1 MQVAAIRRISGL
13 GIPGRKDEAWKFFP
27 VAKLAAIK
35 IPAIADA
42 EQNFEFTDKLGIEK
56 ETEFAALLP
65 IAFGAQTFYK
75 KIVPGAKE
83 QGILKPRDEH
93 SHTVFE
99 IGEGANV
106 SLEILENKL
115 ERALSSERIDLIVG
129 ENANVEL
136 YSAEAPRETPLALRH
151 IAIHQAANSTV
162 RILDLNETRGTGRTS
177 LRASLEGEN
186 ASFEYRSLTLGE
198 GDASSHSRLLV
209 EHLAPHCKSFQF
221 ARNILGG
228 NAYASY
234 DGEVIAGKD
243 CPGTDSSELVNTILL
258 SESAKVSVKPVL
270 KIYHDDVKCTHGNTC
285 GALDPEE
292 LFYLQ
297 SRGLSADI
305 ARKALMRAFAEEL
318 LSGHP
323 AGPARDRLTK
333 VLRDTLAADARF

>member
-1 MQVAAIRRISGL
+1 MQAGAISRISEL
-13 GIPGRKDEAWKFFP
+13 GIPGRKSEDWKFFP
-27 VAKLAAIK
+27 VAKLAGIK
-35 IPAIADA
+35 IPAAAGA
-42 EQNFEFTDKLGIEK
+42 EQNPEFAGRLGIEK

-75 KIVPGAKE
+75 KVAPDTKE

-93 SHTVFE
+93 SHTIFE

-115 ERALSSERIDLIVG
+115 ERSLSSERIDLIVG
-129 ENANVEL
+129 ENATVEL

-151 IAIHQAANSTV
+151 IAIHQSANSTV
-162 RILDLNETRGTGRTS
+162 RILDLNESRGTRRTS
-177 LRASLEGEN
+177 LRTALEGEN
-186 ASFEYRSLTLGE
+186 ATFEYRSLTLGE
-198 GDASSHSRLLV
+198 GEASSHSRLLV

-234 DGEVIAGKD
+234 DGEVVAGKD

-258 SESAKVSVKPVL
+258 SETAKVSVKPVL

-292 LFYLQ
+292 LFYLE

-323 AGPARDRLTK
+323 EGPARERLTK
-333 VLRDTLAADARF
+333 VLRDTLAADTRF